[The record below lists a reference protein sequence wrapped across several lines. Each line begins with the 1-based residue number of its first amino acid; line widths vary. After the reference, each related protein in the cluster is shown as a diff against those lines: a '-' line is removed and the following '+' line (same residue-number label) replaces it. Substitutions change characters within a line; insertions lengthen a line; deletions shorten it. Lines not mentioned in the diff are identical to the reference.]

1 MGDKQTMADTK
12 VEIRDLGVIGDRR
25 TAAMVT
31 TTGSIVW
38 YCPGRFDRPS
48 LFAALLDLEKGGT
61 WHLNLPFAQPLG
73 RDYLEDSAVLETR
86 LRLTGGDF
94 TITDWMPLGEEC
106 PRGICRLFSPSP
118 ESISISLSPAPDY
131 ASASPNLQMTGGSV
145 SINEKHW
152 LYASHDLRVEG
163 SAVRM
168 VLPAGEEGWAVL
180 TDKPIKQPSRDDL
193 QSWLDITLGKWR
205 EIASRIKYYG
215 PFEKQVAQSLRALRL
230 MTYAPNGGVIAAATT
245 SLPEVPGGER
255 NYDYRYVW
263 MRDTGMIIS
272 ALVRAGSN
280 GPDEKHFLEFI
291 CGSKQEE
298 PGKPLLPPFISLDFK
313 PAPPESHLDL
323 AGYAGSRPVRI
334 GNGANEQLQL
344 DGFANVLLAAKLI
357 YGRHDT
363 REHWETVRQ
372 VADFIAE
379 HWSEPDYGIWEEHEK
394 RQYTTGKVIMACGLR
409 YIADFAEDASQADK
423 WRSAAK
429 DIAAYVEKH
438 CLNSEGA
445 YAAFAGSEAVD
456 ISAVLFP
463 TWGYTEPDSPQML
476 TTIRILERD
485 YCQENLYWRHLEEL
499 DRYQEGAFLA
509 GTIWVAQYWIM
520 RKDLERAR
528 QILEAALAYANDL
541 GFFAEEADPKTG
553 QMLGNFPQ
561 TFVHAALI
569 GAVIDYKNA
578 LNQ

>member
-1 MGDKQTMADTK
+1 MADFK
-12 VEIRDLGVIGDRR
+12 LNVRDLAVIGDRR

-31 TTGSIVW
+31 MNGSIVW

-48 LFAALLDLEKGGT
+48 LFAALLDLKKGGA
-61 WHLNLPFAQPLG
+61 WNLDLPFAKPLG

-86 LRLTGGDF
+86 LKLNGGDLKV
-94 TITDWMPLGEEC
+94 TDWMPLGEQC
-106 PRGICRLFSPSP
+106 PRGICRLFSHAP
-118 ESISISLSPAPDY
+118 ESISISLLPAPDY
-131 ASASPNLQMTGGSV
+131 ASTSADLQTVGDGV
-145 SINEKHW
+145 SINGKHW
-152 LYASHDLRVEG
+152 LYASHALIVE
-163 SAVRM
+163 SNAIRM
-168 VLPAGEEGWAVL
+168 ELPAGEEGWAVL
-180 TDKPIKQPSRDDL
+180 TDAPIGKPSRDDL
-193 QSWLDITLGKWR
+193 QSWLDLSLASWRDIT
-205 EIASRIKYYG
+205 SRIKYYG
-215 PFEKQVAQSLRALRL
+215 PFEQQVAQSLRALRL

-245 SLPEVPGGER
+245 SLPEVSGGNR

-280 GPDEKHFLEFI
+280 GPDEKRFLEFI

-298 PGKPLLPPFISLDFK
+298 PGKPLLPPFISLDFE
-313 PAPPESHLDL
+313 PAPPESHLQL
-323 AGYAGSRPVRI
+323 AGYAESRPVRI

-372 VADFIAE
+372 IADFLTT
-379 HWSEPDYGIWEEHEK
+379 HWHKPDYGIWEEHEP
-394 RQYTTGKVIMACGLR
+394 RQYTASKVVIACGLR
-409 YIADFAEDASQADK
+409 YIADFADDASQADK

-429 DIAAYVEKH
+429 DIDAYVANH
-438 CLNSEGA
+438 CLNAEGA

-463 TWGYTEPDSPQML
+463 TWGYTDPDSPPML
-476 TTIRILERD
+476 ATVRLLERD

-509 GTIWVAQYWIM
+509 GTLWVAQYWIM
-520 RKDLERAR
+520 RKDPKRAR
-528 QILEAALAYANDL
+528 QILDAVLTYANDL

-578 LNQ
+578 LSQ